1 MDENLAENLSFV
13 LDAIL
18 DDVDEPYAETLEA
31 ALTLA
36 QFSWNNTVQENH
48 TKIDACI
55 TQLDKLQSRNPRL
68 WEQLIRHDAPSLIQ
82 ILMQRKAVFYPD
94 DNRIIKECFFNMLG
108 TITVTEGNHEETC
121 HVQSRL

>member
-36 QFSWNNTVQENH
+36 QFSWNNTVHENH

-55 TQLDKLQSRNPRL
+55 TQLDNYKTAIHGFGSN
-68 WEQLIRHDAPSLIQ
+68 SLDMMHH
-82 ILMQRKAVFYPD
+82 L
-94 DNRIIKECFFNMLG
+94 
-108 TITVTEGNHEETC
+108 
-121 HVQSRL
+121 